1 MLNCQQKK
9 SFNFNEIL
17 NFWKWINNKLMVPIL
32 LQVDRIFRKYDLNQ
46 DGVITLEEFLEA
58 CLKDSV
64 IIDAIQMFD
73 KDC

>member
-1 MLNCQQKK
+1 
-9 SFNFNEIL
+9 
-17 NFWKWINNKLMVPIL
+17 MVSIL